1 MTLYDSVVIVP
12 VGAAFFIFLVIHI
25 GFFRFFPSQD
35 VLRNLIQVFLI
46 GGAAHIA
53 AFIYYGGQQG
63 IIGSMGLLSLLFL
76 FVVSFLLYSCLAYIY
91 TICVFGPYESSIRIR
106 IVRELYRQYP
116 KLISWKELSNHYN
129 IDMILRRRLDRL
141 VRSRDFIFDGKFYTA
156 VRKVNMFSI
165 LKIVGKKL
173 SELSNNQ

>member
-1 MTLYDSVVIVP
+1 MTLYDSFVIVP
-12 VGAAFFIFLVIHI
+12 VSAAFFIFFVIHI
-25 GFFRFFPSQD
+25 AFFRFFPSQD
-35 VLRNLIQVFLI
+35 VLRNLMQVFLI
-46 GGAAHIA
+46 SGTAHITT
-53 AFIYYGGQQG
+53 FIYYGGQQG
-63 IIGSMGLLSLLFL
+63 IFESMDFLGLLFL
-76 FVVSFLLYSCLAYIY
+76 FVVSFFLYFCLAYIY

-116 KLISWKELSNHYN
+116 KPMSWEELLNYYN